1 MAVKKKSTPK
11 KTASNRK
18 TSTVIHRSE
27 KPIKDLIELLGEIER
42 TIRELTILMAESTP
56 SKHQGLRG
64 LPKLTSKQIIIKEQI
79 EAAQRRYDFVL
90 KMIEF
95 LDRLPND
102 NVSRRI
108 GDQLLRSGTS
118 ILGNYIEG
126 QSASS
131 KKDFIT

>member
-1 MAVKKKSTPK
+1 MENQKDSSKFKVEFKKRLYT
-11 KTASNRK
+11 
-18 TSTVIHRSE
+18 
-27 KPIKDLIELLGEIER
+27 
-42 TIRELTILMAESTP
+42 
-56 SKHQGLRG
+56 
-64 LPKLTSKQIIIKEQI
+64 
-79 EAAQRRYDFVL
+79 FVL

-95 LDRLPND
+95 IDKLPND

-131 KKDFIT
+131 KKDFINFFNHSLKSANESKLWFAIIRDSKRTKDYIVVWFLKELDEIANIFASSIITLKGKNKL